1 MAAKNWWDTAA
12 PTMEMGGLLG
22 MPSMSPTEEDKRQ
35 ALKQMLMQMGMGMVA
50 NSHKGNQAALGA
62 GLLGGVQGYQQ
73 GMQGPMNR
81 FEMAKQQLDFQGKQ
95 LGNAKTGEE
104 LAKMKREAG
113 DYAKQNDFFS
123 TLTNPA
129 ALSMMGGGGPT
140 NAALDRASQF
150 ASNPAAALSDP
161 NVNLRALAARVDPKQ
176 LGAAL
181 ENTRPFA
188 MDAGKTYQY
197 GDGRERYIPKLG
209 EGIRP
214 TANGGAEMMPGYDVA
229 QNRMNYASKSGDLAA
244 QLNYDRAKLPFDVQ
258 RAGGVADA
266 EASARDKYNF
276 QTITDENGDPYAMT
290 NPQARARMTT
300 NSFPGARVP
309 PAQQAQRDQVRRQ
322 ILADEGQDPN
332 TPTRI
337 NDNPGAG
344 FAPQLN
350 GLSGI
355 KGQSAANK
363 VQGDELAKGYAKV
376 YEDLRTKATDL
387 NSIMGKY
394 RQIESIL
401 GDFEGGKLTP
411 TMTDIASA
419 ANSLGF
425 KIDKDLPNKEA
436 ARSLS
441 ASLMGDFKS
450 LLSGPTSDSDRKFLL
465 AIPPS
470 EANTA
475 KGRTKILAI
484 AEKAAQ
490 RAAQEHEMANKWIVK
505 YGRLTPEFEQ
515 QLNYWRRNT
524 SFLSQ

>member
-1 MAAKNWWDTAA
+1 MADYS
-12 PTMEMGGLLG
+12 MGGLLG
-22 MPSMSPTEEDKRQ
+22 MPSMEVTEEDKRQ

-73 GMQGPMNR
+73 GLMGPMNR
-81 FEMAKQQLDFQGKQ
+81 FEQAKQRLDFEGKQ
-95 LGNAKTGEE
+95 LGNAKTSEE
-104 LAKMKREAG
+104 LAKMRREAG
-113 DYAKQNDFFS
+113 DYSKQNDFLS
-123 TLTNPA
+123 MLSNPA

-150 ASNPAAALSDP
+150 ANNPAAALSDP

-214 TANGGAEMMPGYDVA
+214 TANGGAEMMPGYDIA
-229 QNRMNYASKSGDLAA
+229 QNRMNYATKSGDLAA
-244 QLNYDRAKLPFDVQ
+244 QLNYDRAKLPYDVS

-266 EASARDKYNF
+266 EAAARDKYNF
-276 QTITDENGDPYAMT
+276 QTITDENGDPYVMT
-290 NPQARARMTT
+290 NPQARSRMTT
-300 NSFPGARVP
+300 NNFPGARVS

-322 ILADEGQDPN
+322 ILSSEGQDPN

-337 NDNPGAG
+337 NDQPGAG

-376 YEDLRTKATDL
+376 YEDLRTKSSDL
-387 NSIMGKY
+387 SSITNKYKQINSL
-394 RQIESIL
+394 L
-401 GDFEGGKLTP
+401 GDLDGGKLTP

-436 ARSLS
+436 ARNLT
-441 ASLMGDFKS
+441 ASLMGEFKS
-450 LLSGPTSDSDRKFLL
+450 ILPGPMSDSDRKFLQS
-465 AIPPS
+465 IPPG

-475 KGRTKILAI
+475 KGREKILAI
-484 AEKAAQ
+484 TEKFAQ
-490 RAAQEHEMANKWIVK
+490 RAAQEQEMAQKWIIK

-524 SFLSQ
+524 SVIAQ